1 MHRCWF
7 AVRVAPGA
15 FSSVKPPAMVIS
27 GLHDLCRN
35 HLVDG
40 YYASRSLKPT
50 WALVTAAPR
59 RDVTDKN
66 ALMPLAHLHN
76 LEMRGYQAIP
86 AYATLLFRAAVT
98 PDETASQPTHTLLAV
113 INSANT
119 NEVHVRSRSVHPVRR
134 CRRRT
139 IPDFFKTWTGC
150 GWDRIPSL
158 C

>member
-1 MHRCWF
+1 
-7 AVRVAPGA
+7 
-15 FSSVKPPAMVIS
+15 MVIS

-59 RDVTDKN
+59 RDVTDKS

-76 LEMRGYQAIP
+76 LDIRGYQAIP
-86 AYATLLFRAAVT
+86 AYAALLFRAAVT
-98 PDETASQPTHTLLAV
+98 PDATASQPTHTLLAV
-113 INSANT
+113 INTANT
-119 NEVHVRSRSVHPVRR
+119 NEVHVWNWLAVSQSDAAVHQSLTSARR
-134 CRRRT
+134 ALAGDET
-139 IPDFFKTWTGC
+139 AV
-150 GWDRIPSL
+150 PSW